1 MTPAAA
7 KKVIRAAG
15 ARGQDAVEFTAH
27 AADESMADDGVS
39 AYDVFHL
46 LEYAEDVLRQTGARE
61 KWKVYGPLVAGE
73 RYAVVV
79 LIIEDD
85 RVRVVTVHYP
95 P

>member
-7 KKVIRAAG
+7 KRIIRAAG
-15 ARGQDAVEFTAH
+15 ARGHEAVEFTVH

-39 AYDVFHL
+39 AYDVFHV
-46 LEYAEDVLRQTGARE
+46 LENAEEVLRQASDRE
-61 KWKVYGPLVAGE
+61 KWKVYGALVAGE
-73 RYAVVV
+73 PFAVVV
-79 LIIEDD
+79 LIIEDE